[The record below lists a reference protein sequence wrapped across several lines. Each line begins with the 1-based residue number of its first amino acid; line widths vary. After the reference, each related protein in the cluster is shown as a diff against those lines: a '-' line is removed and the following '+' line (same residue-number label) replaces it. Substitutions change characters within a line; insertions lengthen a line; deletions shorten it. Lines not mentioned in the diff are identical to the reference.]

1 MDRRNNRPYPR
12 DSYSSSNTYY
22 DEDEAYENEH
32 YPQSPQARATQ
43 EPEPEPEP
51 PRTMSSWFQ
60 RAASSTQ
67 AQLAAT
73 AIVSGAVVAGAI
85 LGYQHV
91 RRVERTEDLKR
102 SIPELGAGDEGKVRY
117 FYLQISIE

>member
-1 MDRRNNRPYPR
+1 MERRYNRPYSR
-12 DSYSSSNTYY
+12 DSSYASSYTYY
-22 DEDEAYENEH
+22 DEDDDYH
-32 YPQSPQARATQ
+32 LRDPRRGTRP

-60 RAASSTQ
+60 RATGSTQ
-67 AQLAAT
+67 VQFAAT

-91 RRVERTEDLKR
+91 RRIERTEDLKR
-102 SIPELGAGDEGKVRY
+102 SIPDIGAGDEGKVR
-117 FYLQISIE
+117 